1 MNWKGKKVLV
11 TGAGGFI
18 GSHLVEGLIEK
29 GASVRT
35 FVHYNSRND
44 WGNLEQIQ
52 KEMEEI
58 VKSLGEK
65 TVQERTLRMQER
77 VLSRL
82 LDAQRSLNKRDY
94 SKKRKSETAREYRA
108 VSPEDIKL
116 SENRDRLY
124 DDLIK
129 ALNEGYNEDF
139 MRLIR
144 KYFHALCE
152 QNKNTNGN

>member
-1 MNWKGKKVLV
+1 MGSEGQVL
-11 TGAGGFI
+11 
-18 GSHLVEGLIEK
+18 
-29 GASVRT
+29 
-35 FVHYNSRND
+35 
-44 WGNLEQIQ
+44 GNLEQIQ

-58 VKSLGEK
+58 VKGLEEK
-65 TVQERTLRMQER
+65 TIRERTLRMQER

-108 VSPEDIKL
+108 VSPGEIKL

-124 DDLIK
+124 EDLIR

-144 KYFHALCE
+144 KYFHALSE
-152 QNKNTNGN
+152 RSKSQDK